1 MERIFGFYLY
11 RGKPKRG
18 KAVPDIER
26 DGLTSAEAQKR
37 LAEFGPNRMYAP
49 NKVSFFG
56 IAKHEI
62 TEPMILLLFVVGI
75 VYSVWGKLDD
85 AITIFAV
92 IVVLVLA
99 EVNNE
104 FRAVK
109 AIVALEEISAPKA
122 KVLRDGTIKE
132 VDSLDVVPG
141 DVLIL
146 TQGTKI
152 SADARIVRSIGLQLN
167 ESALTG
173 ESAPNDKGVDDKV
186 YAGTVV
192 SSGEGSAL
200 VIKTG
205 SGTEFGKI
213 ASTSKEV
220 RPPRTKLQLEMKAL
234 AGKLVYVALFFSII
248 IPLIGVL
255 QGRDLKTMV
264 LIGLSLSFAT
274 IPEELPI
281 IITMVLGLGAYTL
294 SRNKLLIKRLT
305 SAEALG
311 TATVIVT
318 DKTGTITEGR
328 MRVVSLYPKGRNR
341 EIVQDALCAVTDYSA
356 TYIDNEIRSY
366 AKQLKI
372 KSAKSDVFR
381 QRNFGDGKKTR
392 TVIRSGNGYTMFM
405 SGAPEEVLACCGR
418 IGADIRT
425 EMSSETA
432 KGRRV
437 IAVAFKRLTQAMA
450 NAEFQKLEKNLEFVG
465 LISFEDSVRKGVKE
479 TIADVAR
486 AGIRTIM
493 VTGDHP
499 ATAGFIAGTV
509 GIRSDTVITGEEL
522 DMMSDSRLQKAV
534 REVSV
539 FARATP
545 MHKYRI
551 MRALQKNGEVVA
563 VTGDGINDV
572 LALQGADIGVAM
584 GIRGTDVA
592 KDAASIVLADDNYVT
607 IAQGIFEGRKFFDN
621 LQKGIEYYLSVK
633 VALVAIFLLPIL
645 LVASLPFAPI
655 QIIVLELFM
664 DLAASAGFV
673 AEPKEKDINSRPP
686 RDPKERI
693 FNSSLIRNVMLKGLA
708 LFVAVMVA
716 YFYAKS
722 IGLGTAEVQT
732 FAFSAWMFG
741 YIALA
746 FVSRSDRE
754 PLQKIGVFSNKVINL
769 WALASIGFL
778 LVAVYVPAVST
789 GFNLTPISV
798 GRLALVA
805 LVSVLIVGMLEVKKY
820 LHR

>member
-1 MERIFGFYLY
+1 M
-11 RGKPKRG
+11 
-18 KAVPDIER
+18 PDQNT
-26 DGLTSAEAQKR
+26 GLTSAEAQKR
-37 LAEFGPNRMYAP
+37 LAEFGPNQMYKP
-49 NKVSFFG
+49 EKVSFFG

-75 VYSVWGKLDD
+75 VYSIWGKLDD

-92 IVVLVLA
+92 ITVLVLA

-109 AIVALEEISAPKA
+109 AIVALEAISAPKT

-132 VDSLDVVPG
+132 IDSLDVVPG

-152 SADARIVRSIGLQLN
+152 SADAKILKSVGLQLN

-173 ESAPNDKGVDDKV
+173 ESIPNDKSFNERI
-186 YAGTVV
+186 YAGTIV

-200 VIKTG
+200 VVTTG
-205 SGTEFGKI
+205 ANTEFGKI
-213 ASTSKEV
+213 ASKSKEV
-220 RPPRTKLQLEMKAL
+220 RPPRTKLQLEMRDL
-234 AGKLVYVALFFSII
+234 SGKLVYVALFFSIS
-248 IPLIGVL
+248 IPLIGIA
-255 QGRDLKTMV
+255 QGRNLETMV
-264 LIGLSLSFAT
+264 LIGLSLAFAT

-294 SRNKLLIKRLT
+294 SKNKLLVKKLT

-318 DKTGTITEGR
+318 DKTGTITEAR
-328 MRVVSLYPKGRNR
+328 MRVVSLYPKAMSR
-341 EIVQDALCAVTDYSA
+341 EIIEDALCAVTDYSA
-356 TYIDNEIRSY
+356 TYIDNEIRDY
-366 AKQLKI
+366 ARHLKI
-372 KSAKSDVFR
+372 KSASDAVFR
-381 QRNFGDGKKTR
+381 QRNFGDGRKTR
-392 TVIRSGNGYTMFM
+392 TVIRQGKECLLFM
-405 SGAPEEVLACCGR
+405 SGAPEEVFVCCGK
-418 IGADIRT
+418 IGADIRN
-425 EMSSETA
+425 ELSRETS

-437 IAVAFKRLTQAMA
+437 IAVAFGKLSTSTVEQD
-450 NAEFQKLEKNLEFVG
+450 FKKLERNLEFVG

-479 TIADVAR
+479 TIAEIAR

-499 ATAGFIAGTV
+499 ATAGFISGTV
-509 GIRSDTVITGEEL
+509 GIPSDRVLTGEEL
-522 DMMSDSRLQKAV
+522 DHMSDSKLQKAV
-534 REVSV
+534 KEASV

-551 MRALQKNGEVVA
+551 MKALQNNGEVVV

-592 KDAASIVLADDNYVT
+592 KDAASVVLADDNYVT

-645 LVASLPFAPI
+645 LVTSLPFAPI

-673 AEPKEKDINSRPP
+673 AEPKEKDIDSRPP
-686 RDPKERI
+686 RNPKERM
-693 FNSSLIRNVMLKGLA
+693 FNNSLIRNVVLKGFV
-708 LFVAVMVA
+708 LFLAVMVS
-716 YFYAKS
+716 YFYARS
-722 IGLGTAEVQT
+722 IGLSAMKVQT

-754 PLQKIGVFSNKVINL
+754 PLHKIGVFSNKMINL
-769 WALASIGFL
+769 WTLASISFL
-778 LVAVYVPAVST
+778 LAAVYVPALST
-789 GFNLTPISV
+789 GFNLAPISASQM
-798 GRLALVA
+798 ALVA
-805 LVSVLIVGMLEVKKY
+805 LVSTLIVGTLEMKKY

>member
-1 MERIFGFYLY
+1 MSYQESN
-11 RGKPKRG
+11 
-18 KAVPDIER
+18 
-26 DGLTSAEAQKR
+26 GLTSAEAQKR
-37 LAEFGPNRMYAP
+37 LLEFGPNQMYKP
-49 NKVSFFG
+49 EKVSFFG
-56 IAKHEI
+56 IAKQEI

-75 VYSVWGKLDD
+75 VYSIWGKLDD

-92 IVVLVLA
+92 IIVLVLA

-104 FRAVK
+104 FRAKK
-109 AIVALEEISAPKA
+109 AIVSLQAISAPKT
-122 KVLRDGTIKE
+122 KVLRDGAIKE
-132 VDSLDVVPG
+132 IDSLEVVPG

-152 SADARIVRSIGLQLN
+152 SADAKLLRSIGLQLD

-173 ESAPNDKGVDDKV
+173 EPIPKDKGADEKV
-186 YAGTVV
+186 YAGTIV

-200 VIKTG
+200 VVTTG
-205 SGTEFGKI
+205 ANTEFGKI
-213 ASTSKEV
+213 ASKSKEV
-220 RPPRTKLQLEMKAL
+220 RPPRTKLQLEMRDL

-255 QGRDLKTMV
+255 QGRDLKMMV
-264 LIGLSLSFAT
+264 LIGLSLAFAT

-294 SRNKLLIKRLT
+294 SKNKLLIKRLA

-318 DKTGTITEGR
+318 DKTGTITEAR
-328 MRVVSLYPKGRNR
+328 MRVVSLYPKENGR
-341 EIVQDALCAVTDYSA
+341 EIIENALCAVTDYSA
-356 TYIDNEIRSY
+356 TYIDNEIRDY
-366 AKQLKI
+366 AKRLRI
-372 KSAKSDVFR
+372 KGAQSDVFR

-392 TVIRSGNGYTMFM
+392 TVIRDGKSYMLFM
-405 SGAPEEVLACCGR
+405 SGAPEEVLACCNRVGS
-418 IGADIRT
+418 DIRR
-425 EMSSETA
+425 ELSRETA

-437 IAVAFKRLTQAMA
+437 IAVASRKLAPEMAELDFKRI
-450 NAEFQKLEKNLEFVG
+450 EKNLEFIG
-465 LISFEDSVRKGVKE
+465 LISFEDSVRKGVKS
-479 TIADVAR
+479 TIAEIAR

-509 GIRSDTVITGEEL
+509 GIPSGSVITGEEL
-522 DMMSDSRLQKAV
+522 DKMSDSKLQNAV
-534 REVSV
+534 RNVSV

-551 MRALQKNGEVVA
+551 MRALQKNGEVVVA
-563 VTGDGINDV
+563 TGDGINDV

-592 KDAASIVLADDNYVT
+592 KDAASVVLADDNYVT
-607 IAQGIFEGRKFFDN
+607 IAKGIFEGRKFFDN
-621 LQKGIEYYLSVK
+621 LQKGIEYYISVK

-645 LVASLPFAPI
+645 LAVSLPFAPI

-673 AEPKEKDINSRPP
+673 AEPKEKGIDSRPP
-686 RDPKERI
+686 RNPKERM
-693 FNSSLIRNVMLKGLA
+693 FNNGMIRNVMIKGFV
-708 LFVAVMVA
+708 LFLAVMVA
-716 YFYAKS
+716 YFYAMS
-722 IGLGTAEVQT
+722 IGLSAVKVQT

-754 PLQKIGVFSNKVINL
+754 PLQTIGIFSNNVINL
-769 WALASIGFL
+769 WTLASVGFL
-778 LVAVYVPAVST
+778 LAAVYVPALNA
-789 GFNLTPISV
+789 GFNLAPISA
-798 GRLALVA
+798 GQMALVA
-805 LVSVLIVGMLEVKKY
+805 LASILIVGTLEAKKY
-820 LHR
+820 LL

>member
-1 MERIFGFYLY
+1 M
-11 RGKPKRG
+11 
-18 KAVPDIER
+18 VPDQESS
-26 DGLTSAEAQKR
+26 GLSSAEARKR
-37 LAEFGPNRMYAP
+37 LAEFGPNQVYKPA
-49 NKVSFFG
+49 KVSFFG
-56 IAKHEI
+56 IARHEI

-75 VYSVWGKLDD
+75 VYSAWGKLDD

-104 FRAVK
+104 FRAKK
-109 AIVALEEISAPKA
+109 AIVSLEEISAPKT
-122 KVLRDGTIKE
+122 KVLRDGIVKE
-132 VDSLDVVPG
+132 IDSLYVVPG
-141 DVLIL
+141 DVLVL
-146 TQGTKI
+146 TQGTRI
-152 SADARIVRSIGLQLN
+152 SADARIVKTVGLQLD

-173 ESAPNDKGVDDKV
+173 ESIPKDKGVGDKV

-200 VIKTG
+200 VVTTG
-205 SGTEFGKI
+205 SNTEFGKI

-234 AGKLVYVALFFSII
+234 AGKLVYVALFFSIM

-294 SRNKLLIKRLT
+294 SKNKLLIKRLT

-328 MRVVSLYPKGRNR
+328 MRVVSLYPKEKGR
-341 EIVQDALCAVTDYSA
+341 EIIEDALCAVTDYSA
-356 TYIDNEIRSY
+356 TYIDNEIRNY
-366 AKQLKI
+366 AKLLKI
-372 KSAKSDVFR
+372 RSAQTGVLR

-392 TVIRSGNGYTMFM
+392 TVIRYGKSYTLFM
-405 SGAPEEVLACCGR
+405 SGAPEEVFACCSN
-418 IGADIRT
+418 IGPDIRN
-425 EMSSETA
+425 ELSKETA

-437 IAVAFKRLTQAMA
+437 IAVALKRLTSAMA
-450 NAEFQKLEKNLEFVG
+450 KLEFQRLEKKLEFVG

-479 TIADVAR
+479 TIAEVAR

-509 GIRSDTVITGEEL
+509 GIPSDRVLTGEEL
-522 DMMSDSRLQKAV
+522 DRMSDSKLQKV
-534 REVSV
+534 VKVVSV
-539 FARATP
+539 FARTTP

-551 MRALQKNGEVVA
+551 MRALQKNGEVVV

-592 KDAASIVLADDNYVT
+592 KDAASVVLADDNYVT

-645 LVASLPFAPI
+645 LVVSLPFAPI

-673 AEPKEKDINSRPP
+673 AEPKEKDIYSRPP
-686 RDPKERI
+686 RNPKERI
-693 FNSSLIRNVMLKGLA
+693 FNNGLIKNVMLKGLA
-708 LFVAVMVA
+708 LFLAVMVA
-716 YFYAKS
+716 YFYARS
-722 IGLGTAEVQT
+722 MGLSTVKVQT

-754 PLQKIGVFSNKVINL
+754 PVHRIGVFSNRIINL
-769 WALASIGFL
+769 WTLASVIFL
-778 LVAVYVPAVST
+778 LVAVYTPALNT
-789 GFNLTPISV
+789 GFNLTPISI
-798 GRLALVA
+798 GQLALIA
-805 LVSVLIVGMLEVKKY
+805 LVSVFIVGMLEAKKY
-820 LHR
+820 LHGRNP